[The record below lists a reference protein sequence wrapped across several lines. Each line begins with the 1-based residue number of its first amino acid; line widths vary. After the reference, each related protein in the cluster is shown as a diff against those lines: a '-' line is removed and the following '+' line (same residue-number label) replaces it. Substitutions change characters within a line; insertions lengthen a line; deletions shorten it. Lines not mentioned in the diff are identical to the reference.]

1 MKTQLIAFGLLAAS
15 PAAAEVTASSDTSFT
30 VTHKVTIA
38 APVAKVWT
46 TLVTPSAWWSG
57 DHTWS
62 GSSANLSLDPRAGG
76 CWCEK
81 MGEGG
86 AEHMR
91 VLFVAPREMLRMAG
105 GLGPL
110 QAMPVNAV
118 MTVVLMPGADFKS
131 TVVVLTYAV
140 AGAAGLGGIAGP
152 VDGVLGEQVAG
163 LKSAAER

>member
-1 MKTQLIAFGLLAAS
+1 
-15 PAAAEVTASSDTSFT
+15 
-30 VTHKVTIA
+30 
-38 APVAKVWT
+38 
-46 TLVTPSAWWSG
+46 
-57 DHTWS
+57 
-62 GSSANLSLDPRAGG
+62 
-76 CWCEK
+76 
-81 MGEGG
+81 
-86 AEHMR
+86 MR

-140 AGAAGLGGIAGP
+140 AGAPGLGGIAGP